1 MFILL
6 IINKKKVTT
15 LSKVMVVISIC
26 GVGITT
32 LHIGRIELA
41 SRFETG
47 AEISP
52 LM

>member
-1 MFILL
+1 MA
-6 IINKKKVTT
+6 T

-32 LHIGRIELA
+32 LHIGRRELA

-47 AEISP
+47 TEMSP